1 MFVSWNES
9 NIGLHYRWPYLGWIK
24 TGACESVSGVSLS
37 DVGLHGFFLQGLE
50 ANDVLFFHFDLTWVT
65 YCKYKIHTNVKHN
78 Q

>member
-1 MFVSWNES
+1 M
-9 NIGLHYRWPYLGWIK
+9 
-24 TGACESVSGVSLS
+24 SGVSLP

-50 ANDVLFFHFDLTWVT
+50 ANDVLFFRFDLTTVT